1 MNEKN
6 IHQMS
11 VEPPTGSAWLLKK
24 LLEKTLCWG
33 LKTRLVYDIISKCL
47 EKEGKT
53 IMLVDNIKENFE
65 TLIRTSKESNK
76 ELKKLEKLEK
86 RSEESREKL
95 EKLEKLEKDNKVLKA
110 MMQQLLDKVNNK

>member
-33 LKTRLVYDIISKCL
+33 LKTRLGYDIISKCL

-76 ELKKLEKLEK
+76 EL
-86 RSEESREKL
+86 
-95 EKLEKLEKDNKVLKA
+95 EKLEKLEKDNKELKA
-110 MMQQLLDKVNNK
+110 MMHQLLDKVDNNK